1 MLAAEPSR
9 QANTTGFPS
18 SEATSSVAAGAQQR
32 LAACSRVLVFD
43 STGQVLHSTFPVSP
57 DLALRTSFKP

>member
-1 MLAAEPSR
+1 MYPSAE
-9 QANTTGFPS
+9 TTG
-18 SEATSSVAAGAQQR
+18 TVAVGAQQR

-57 DLALRTSFKP
+57 DLALRV